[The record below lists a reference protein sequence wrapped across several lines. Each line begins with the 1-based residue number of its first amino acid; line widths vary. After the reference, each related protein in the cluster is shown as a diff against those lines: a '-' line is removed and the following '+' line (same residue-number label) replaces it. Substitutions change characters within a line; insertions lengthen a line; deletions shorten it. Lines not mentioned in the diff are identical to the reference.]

1 MASPVILLYR
11 IDLPWQ
17 PHFHLLHQDV
27 FVLCLLAWRPFS
39 DLFDVL
45 ACLEAWLVS
54 SLCVVTVPP
63 VAFASAGGIVLGVDA
78 LVRVIQC

>member
-1 MASPVILLYR
+1 M
-11 IDLPWQ
+11 
-17 PHFHLLHQDV
+17 
-27 FVLCLLAWRPFS
+27 LCLLAWRPFS

-63 VAFASAGGIVLGVDA
+63 VSFASAGGIVLGVGA
-78 LVRVIQC
+78 LVRVIQCPRLQVSVLSLEEEHLYLSALKGH